1 LNIEVFINK
10 ENIMKQLLN
19 DMSFEERQKIREQ
32 HTGGMNVT
40 SNNFRR
46 LVNGKLGNSKP
57 LISEQEEYNIEKTVI
72 DTKAFTNED
81 IPEECKGVEN
91 PEMSKVEMI
100 TACIAKI
107 TEKSSSLSSALTA
120 LTELMNKAKSD
131 SSSMA

>member
-1 LNIEVFINK
+1 MARIIRLN
-10 ENIMKQLLN
+10 
-19 DMSFEERQKIREQ
+19 ERDLSRIVKKI
-32 HTGGMNVT
+32 
-40 SNNFRR
+40 
-46 LVNGKLGNSKP
+46 
-57 LISEQEEYNIEKTVI
+57 IEQEEYNIEKTVI

-131 SSSMA
+131 SSSMTESRRINKNY